1 MDTRVEHRA
10 PLFDVVIPTRRL
22 DARADDLLD
31 DLRRELAP
39 FAARVGRIVA
49 ADDRAVTDVRDRLIG
64 QGGESRLSWPS
75 PVNGP
80 AVNRNRGARDSHATW
95 LAFVDDDVRLPSGW
109 GQALVD
115 VLLSDPP
122 LDIFGG
128 RLDSLQPHNWFS
140 QASEDFV
147 VRHRRYPE
155 GWYLASA
162 HVVIRRDAFQQL
174 GGFSEA
180 FAYCGEDWDLCQ
192 RAHTLGL
199 RVGVEPSVIVRHA
212 NPTNW
217 RQLALKAQQYGRA
230 NADLDARA
238 TEASGGPPESA
249 GGHLPSPTR
258 ALRWLGNE
266 YRTLR
271 NDGRSLTRSVRT
283 LAVYMPWMAIYL
295 KAQRRAGSSGQ
306 LR

>member
-1 MDTRVEHRA
+1 MDTRVEHQA
-10 PLFDVVIPTRRL
+10 PLFDVVIPTRCF
-22 DARADDLLD
+22 DSRADDLLD

-39 FAARVGRIVA
+39 FAAMVGRIVA
-49 ADDRAVTDVRDRLIG
+49 ADDQAVTDVRDRLLG
-64 QGGESRLSWPS
+64 TGGESRFAWPS

-95 LAFVDDDVRLPSGW
+95 LAFLDDDVRLPPGW
-109 GQALVD
+109 GQALVN

-122 LDIFGG
+122 LDLFGG
-128 RLDSLQPHNWFS
+128 RLDSLRPHNWFS

-162 HVVIRRDAFQQL
+162 HVVVRRDAYQL
-174 GGFSEA
+174 LDGFSEA
-180 FAYCGEDWDLCQ
+180 FAYCGEDWDLCK

-230 NADLDARA
+230 NADLDSVAIENVV
-238 TEASGGPPESA
+238 EAPESA
-249 GGHLPSPTR
+249 GGQLPSPGR
-258 ALRWLGNE
+258 ALRWLRHE
-266 YRTLR
+266 YRILR
-271 NDGRSLTRSVRT
+271 DAGRGRWRSTHSVA
-283 LAVYMPWMAIYL
+283 LYIPWMIIYL
-295 KAQRRAGSSGQ
+295 RAQSSSS
-306 LR
+306 